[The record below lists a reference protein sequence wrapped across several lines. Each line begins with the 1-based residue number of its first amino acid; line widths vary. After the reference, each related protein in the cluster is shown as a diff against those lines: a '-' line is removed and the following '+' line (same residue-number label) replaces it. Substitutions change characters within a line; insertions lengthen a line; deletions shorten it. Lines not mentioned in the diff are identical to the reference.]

1 MLRSGPPQGP
11 QHADPLA
18 EGGGTEFPQGC
29 GPAPERGA
37 VVAEGLTGEVFGF
50 QFAGRNQESTNR
62 LLQRAQG
69 ADRADA
75 EDEDG

>member
-18 EGGGTEFPQGC
+18 EGGGTEFSQGC

-37 VVAEGLTGEVFGF
+37 AVVEGLTGEVLGF
-50 QFAGRNQESTNR
+50 QSASRNQESTHR

-69 ADRADA
+69 AD
-75 EDEDG
+75 

>member
-11 QHADPLA
+11 QPTDPLA

-37 VVAEGLTGEVFGF
+37 VVAEGLTGEMFGF
-50 QFAGRNQESTNR
+50 QFAGRNQESTHR

-69 ADRADA
+69 AD
-75 EDEDG
+75 